1 MAIQH
6 LKPGSLA
13 KFGHVDW
20 FTPTHRLYTVGKD
33 GRGGFFAGR
42 MKKPAFLIFGNTQAE
57 VELEAGKLIN
67 ASLE

>member
-6 LKPGSLA
+6 LKPGSLR
-13 KFGHVDW
+13 KLPITW
-20 FTPTHRLYTVGKD
+20 YTPTHRLYTVGK
-33 GRGGFFAGR
+33 GPSGAFYAGR
-42 MKKPAFLIFGNTQAE
+42 IKVPAFLIQGDTQAE

>member
-6 LKPGSLA
+6 LKPGSLG
-13 KFGHVDW
+13 KFGKIDW
-20 FTPTHRLYTVGKD
+20 YTPTHRLYTIGK
-33 GRGGFFAGR
+33 GQNGGFFAGR
-42 MKKPAFLIFGNTQAE
+42 IKSPALLIRGETQAE